1 MFCANCGKEIK
12 EGMNFCSSCG
22 AKIEPN
28 NKEEF
33 MNDNINNT
41 ENNVNIDIKEE
52 QKDNNTTNNSI
63 YSTSDFYMDI
73 KGIKSRFDH
82 GYNNMQ
88 FFAFFSPIIIHS
100 IFYIFKLMTKNSYDD
115 GIPSLS
121 SGVLFWIILPI
132 ITFIIANKINPRG
145 VFINMQNGVLIK
157 NKKSKFGF
165 LRDELH
171 LKEVFVVRVKS
182 FNIDAIPAPK
192 GKWYNS
198 LFGSGEF
205 YKFTFFD
212 KNGSPLLNIHLT
224 NKNDRDKLI
233 EALKT
238 VFNILGKY
246 DVQIEVNNSVSRD
259 FDELAM

>member
-22 AKIEPN
+22 GKIEPT
-28 NKEEF
+28 NKEK
-33 MNDNINNT
+33 INNISSS
-41 ENNVNIDIKEE
+41 ENNTNYIDIKDI
-52 QKDNNTTNNSI
+52 KNDSNSN
-63 YSTSDFYMDI
+63 SDFYMDI

-82 GYNNMQ
+82 GYNTMQ
-88 FFAFFSPIIIHS
+88 GTVAIIFVVIGCAFWYIIDSNTPTVILFSFLVCV
-100 IFYIFKLMTKNSYDD
+100 IFTMIFPLVM
-115 GIPSLS
+115 L
-121 SGVLFWIILPI
+121 
-132 ITFIIANKINPRG
+132 IIATKLNPRG
-145 VFINMQNGVLIK
+145 VFIDMQNGVLIK
-157 NKKSKFGF
+157 NKKAKFGF

-171 LKEVFVVRVKS
+171 LKEVFIVRVKS
-182 FNIDAIPAPK
+182 FNIDAIPFPK
-192 GKWYNS
+192 GKWYNA

-259 FDELAM
+259 FDDLAM

>member
-1 MFCANCGKEIK
+1 MFCANCGKEIR

-22 AKIEPN
+22 AKIESN
-28 NKEEF
+28 NKEEV

-88 FFAFFSPIIIHS
+88 FISLVLPILISGIPMLMGKDLQLYIII
-100 IFYIFKLMTKNSYDD
+100 F
-115 GIPSLS
+115 
-121 SGVLFWIILPI
+121 PI

-157 NKKSKFGF
+157 NKKAKFGF

-171 LKEVFVVRVKS
+171 LKEVFAVRVKS
-182 FNIDAIPAPK
+182 FNIDAIPSPK

>member
-22 AKIEPN
+22 CKIEPIN
-28 NKEEF
+28 NEEVI
-33 MNDNINNT
+33 NDNINNT

-52 QKDNNTTNNSI
+52 QKENDTINNSV
-63 YSTSDFYMDI
+63 YSTSDFYISI

-88 FFAFFSPIIIHS
+88 FFS
-100 IFYIFKLMTKNSYDD
+100 IFLP
-115 GIPSLS
+115 IPI
-121 SGVLFWIILPI
+121 WIILQLKDNSYYYDYKSSLYSAILFLLILPI
-132 ITFIIANKINPRG
+132 TTFIIANKINPRG
-145 VFINMQNGVLIK
+145 VFIDMQNGVLIK

-171 LKEVFVVRVKS
+171 LKEVFAVRVKS
-182 FNIDAIPAPK
+182 FNIDAIPFPK
-192 GKWYNS
+192 GKWYNA

-212 KNGSPLLNIHLT
+212 KVGSPLLNIHLT

-233 EALKT
+233 EALKMI
-238 VFNILGKY
+238 FNTLGKY
-246 DVQIEVNNSVSRD
+246 DTEIEINNSVSRD

>member
-22 AKIEPN
+22 GKIEPT
-28 NKEEF
+28 NKEK
-33 MNDNINNT
+33 INNISSS
-41 ENNVNIDIKEE
+41 ENNTNYIDIKDI
-52 QKDNNTTNNSI
+52 KNDSN
-63 YSTSDFYMDI
+63 STSDFYMDI

-82 GYNNMQ
+82 GYNIMQ
-88 FFAFFSPIIIHS
+88 INVVLISMVIGGAFWHIIYSNTPVLIFFSFLLVVIFTII
-100 IFYIFKLMTKNSYDD
+100 FPLVM
-115 GIPSLS
+115 L
-121 SGVLFWIILPI
+121 
-132 ITFIIANKINPRG
+132 IIATKLNPRG
-145 VFINMQNGVLIK
+145 VFIDMQNGVLIK
-157 NKKSKFGF
+157 NNKTKFSF
-165 LRDELH
+165 LKDELH
-171 LKEVFVVRVKS
+171 LKEVFAIQVKS
-182 FNIDAIPAPK
+182 FKIDALPCPK
-192 GKWYNS
+192 GTFKYNKNIF
-198 LFGSGEF
+198 LNTLLASGEF

>member
-22 AKIEPN
+22 SKIEPT
-28 NKEEF
+28 NKEK
-33 MNDNINNT
+33 INNISSS
-41 ENNVNIDIKEE
+41 ENNTNYIDIKDI
-52 QKDNNTTNNSI
+52 KNDSN
-63 YSTSDFYMDI
+63 STSDFYMDI

-82 GYNNMQ
+82 GYNTMQ
-88 FFAFFSPIIIHS
+88 VIVFIIFAFIGYWFWYTNFENKTIPFIAFLYGIFFLIIFPII
-100 IFYIFKLMTKNSYDD
+100 
-115 GIPSLS
+115 
-121 SGVLFWIILPI
+121 VL
-132 ITFIIANKINPRG
+132 IIATKLNPRG
-145 VFINMQNGVLIK
+145 VFIDMQNGVLIK
-157 NKKSKFGF
+157 NKKTKLSF
-165 LRDELH
+165 LKDELH
-171 LKEVFVVRVKS
+171 LKEVFAIQVKS
-182 FNIDAIPAPK
+182 FKIEAYTLPK
-192 GKWYNS
+192 GTFKYNKNIFLNV

-212 KNGSPLLNIHLT
+212 KNGSSLLNIHLT

>member
-22 AKIEPN
+22 GKIEPT
-28 NKEEF
+28 NKV
-33 MNDNINNT
+33 DNISSSENNT
-41 ENNVNIDIKEE
+41 NYIDIKDI
-52 QKDNNTTNNSI
+52 KNDSN
-63 YSTSDFYMDI
+63 STSDFYMDI
-73 KGIKSRFDH
+73 KGIKSKFDH
-82 GYNNMQ
+82 GYSNMQ
-88 FFAFFSPIIIHS
+88 YFAFLSPIIIHL
-100 IFYIFKLMTKNSYDD
+100 IFFFFKSMIKNSYM
-115 GIPSLS
+115 PSLS

-145 VFINMQNGVLIK
+145 VFIDMKNGVLIK
-157 NKKSKFGF
+157 NKKAKFVF
-165 LRDELH
+165 LKDELH
-171 LKEVFVVRVKS
+171 LKEVFAVIVKS
-182 FNIDAIPAPK
+182 FNIDAIPFPK
-192 GKWYNS
+192 GNWYNA

-238 VFNILGKY
+238 VFNTLGKY
-246 DVQIEVNNSVSRD
+246 DIQIEVNNSVSRD
-259 FDELAM
+259 FDDLAM

>member
-22 AKIEPN
+22 GKIEPT
-28 NKEEF
+28 NKV
-33 MNDNINNT
+33 DNISSSESNT
-41 ENNVNIDIKEE
+41 NYIDI
-52 QKDNNTTNNSI
+52 NSI
-63 YSTSDFYMDI
+63 KNDSNSTSDFYMNI

-88 FFAFFSPIIIHS
+88 FFALCLPIFISVIPMLMGKDLPIYIII
-100 IFYIFKLMTKNSYDD
+100 FPL
-115 GIPSLS
+115 
-121 SGVLFWIILPI
+121 
-132 ITFIIANKINPRG
+132 ITLIIATKINPRG
-145 VFINMQNGVLIK
+145 IFIDMQNGVLIK
-157 NKKSKFGF
+157 NKKATFGF

-171 LKEVFVVRVKS
+171 LKEVFAVRVKS
-182 FNIDAIPAPK
+182 FNIDAIPFPK
-192 GKWYNS
+192 GKWYNA

-212 KNGSPLLNIHLT
+212 KVGSPLLNIHLT

-233 EALKT
+233 EALKS

-246 DVQIEVNNSVSRD
+246 DIQIEVNNSVSRD

>member
-22 AKIEPN
+22 GKIEPT
-28 NKEEF
+28 NKV
-33 MNDNINNT
+33 DNISSSENNT
-41 ENNVNIDIKEE
+41 NYIDI
-52 QKDNNTTNNSI
+52 NSI
-63 YSTSDFYMDI
+63 NNDSSSTSNFYMDI

-82 GYNNMQ
+82 GYNIMQGVVIFISAVISYTFWWIIYSNMPVVI
-88 FFAFFSPIIIHS
+88 FFSFFISVIFLII
-100 IFYIFKLMTKNSYDD
+100 FPLVM
-115 GIPSLS
+115 L
-121 SGVLFWIILPI
+121 
-132 ITFIIANKINPRG
+132 IIATKLNPRG
-145 VFINMQNGVLIK
+145 VFIDMQNGVLIK
-157 NKKSKFGF
+157 NNKTKFGF
-165 LRDELH
+165 LKDEIH
-171 LKEVFVVRVKS
+171 LKEVFAIQVKS
-182 FNIDAIPAPK
+182 FKIDAYPFPK
-192 GKWYNS
+192 GTFKYNKNIF
-198 LFGSGEF
+198 LNVLLASGEF

-212 KNGSPLLNIHLT
+212 KVGSPLLNIHLT